1 MTKQTRL
8 FLLLAAASLTLPAAP
23 IRTLPGLTGINF
35 LEGTSGVTTISYTVP
50 SEALEY
56 RRPTAPGSG
65 NYDFIGATNEFYDVF
80 YSNADGS
87 FNLDGE
93 YISIEATYTGSSSG
107 LNIMEVELLFGST
120 VVTAN
125 NILSYAGFGAT
136 FNPASVGNAVDGNY
150 ATGTS
155 MGSTTGDQR
164 LRVTVGFPAQAP
176 PSEVPEPSSFV
187 LGALGLGSIL
197 GYRRW
202 KN

>member
-1 MTKQTRL
+1 MTKQKTLLL
-8 FLLLAAASLTLPAAP
+8 FLAAASLTLTAAP

-35 LEGTSGVTTISYTVP
+35 LEGTSGVTTISYTLP
-50 SEALEY
+50 SETLEY
-56 RRPTAPGSG
+56 RWPTAPGSG
-65 NYDFIGATNEFYDVF
+65 SYDFIGAPNEFYDVF

-125 NILSYAGFGAT
+125 NVLSYAGFGAT

-150 ATGTS
+150 STGTS

-164 LRVTVGFPAQAP
+164 LRVTVGFPAQNP
-176 PSEVPEPSSFV
+176 SSEVPEPTSMA
-187 LGALGLGSIL
+187 LAALGLGAVL
-197 GYRRW
+197 GFRRW
-202 KN
+202 KK

>member
-35 LEGTSGVTTISYTVP
+35 FEGTSGVTTISYAP
-50 SEALEY
+50 SA
-56 RRPTAPGSG
+56 TAMQGRLSGSLG
-65 NYDFIGATNEFYDVF
+65 IANNDFTGAGNEFYDVF

-87 FNLDGE
+87 FNLDGD
-93 YISIEATYTGSSSG
+93 YISIEAAYAGSSSG

-125 NILSYAGFGAT
+125 NVLSYAGFGAT
-136 FNPASVGNAVDGNY
+136 FNAASVGNAVDGNY
-150 ATGTS
+150 STGTS

-164 LRVTVGFPAQAP
+164 LRVTVGFPAQSP
-176 PSEVPEPSSFV
+176 SSEVPEPSSMA
-187 LGALGLGSIL
+187 LAALGLGAAL
-197 GYRRW
+197 GYRRY
-202 KN
+202 KQ

>member
-1 MTKQTRL
+1 MTKQKTL

-35 LEGTSGVTTISYTVP
+35 YEATSGVTTISYTLP

-56 RRPTAPGSG
+56 RRPSVPATG
-65 NYDFIGATNEFYDVF
+65 NYDFIGANNEFYDVF

-93 YISIEATYTGSSSG
+93 YISIEAAYTGSSSG
-107 LNIMEVELLFGST
+107 LNITEVELLFGST

-125 NILSYAGFGAT
+125 NVLSYAGFGST
-136 FNPASVGNAVDGNY
+136 FNPASVNNAIDGNY
-150 ATGTS
+150 TTGTS

-164 LRVTVGFPAQAP
+164 LRVTLGFPSEAP
-176 PSEVPEPSSFV
+176 PSEVPEPTSMA
-187 LGALGLGSIL
+187 LAALGLGAVL

-202 KN
+202 KQ

>member
-1 MTKQTRL
+1 MTKRKTLSL
-8 FLLLAAASLTLPAAP
+8 FLAAASLTLSAAP
-23 IRTLPGLTGINF
+23 IRTLPGLTGVNF
-35 LEGTSGVTTISYTVP
+35 FEGTSGVTTISYAVP

-56 RRPTAPGSG
+56 RRPAAPGSG

-120 VVTAN
+120 IVTAN
-125 NILSYAGFGAT
+125 NLLSYAGFGAT

-150 ATGTS
+150 STGTS

-164 LRVTVGFPAQAP
+164 MRVTVGFPAQP
-176 PSEVPEPSSFV
+176 ESSEVPEPSSV
-187 LGALGLGSIL
+187 ALAALGLGAVL

-202 KN
+202 KQ